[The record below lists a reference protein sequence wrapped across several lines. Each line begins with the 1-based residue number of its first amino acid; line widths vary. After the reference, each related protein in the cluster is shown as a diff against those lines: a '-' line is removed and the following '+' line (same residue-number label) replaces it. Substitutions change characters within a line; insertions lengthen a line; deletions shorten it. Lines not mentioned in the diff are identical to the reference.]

1 MPRPPRI
8 HVEGALYYVTS
19 RALEPNALF
28 RDRSDYETY
37 LDLLKGYQEQFGF
50 KLFAYVLL
58 PDQLHL
64 CLELTGPTT
73 ISAIM
78 HALTSRYTKYVNKRY
93 GHAGHLFQERFK
105 STLLEKGLWLLRLT
119 GYLHTLPQRCG
130 KGPGIRYPLKG
141 YLDCNKVSDTGR
153 LGGEVREV
161 LEHLS
166 RQYPNMSYEQYV
178 ASIPLSEWE
187 AVSGELHHPVVGS
200 PAFVALAQNRAQQAA
215 HRSIEPAQP
224 APQPSGPRRA
234 TRPVLTG
241 SLAVAFASLC
251 VTVLYARNVSA
262 LRQTVQVLAQE
273 RTLAS
278 VSAEQQPHSSE
289 PASATTA
296 TAATA
301 TLANL
306 TRPSNLA
313 GTTWHVQIKPMYAGG
328 ETQIQSDELRFDG
341 GKVVSSVLAA
351 QGFSGSNYSLS
362 VQPTGAVQWE
372 TMQTGPNNEV
382 ICWRGEWDGK
392 TMRGVLTRQVPGQ
405 VASNFAFIG
414 TEPQRRDTKET

>member
-1 MPRPPRI
+1 MPRPLRI

-37 LDLLKGYQEQFGF
+37 LDLLKGYQEQFRF

-78 HALTSRYTKYVNKRY
+78 HALSSRYTKYVNKRY

-130 KGPGIRYPLKG
+130 
-141 YLDCNKVSDTGR
+141 VTGEI
-153 LGGEVREV
+153 GGEVQEV
-161 LEHLS
+161 LERLS
-166 RQYPNMSYEQYV
+166 QEHPNMTYEQYV

-187 AVSGELHHPVVGS
+187 ALSGELHHSVVGS
-200 PAFVALAQNRAQQAA
+200 PAFVALAQSRAQQAA
-215 HRSIEPAQP
+215 HRSIEPGQP
-224 APQPSGPRRA
+224 APQPSGPRR
-234 TRPVLTG
+234 TPRPILTG
-241 SLAVAFASLC
+241 SVAIALASLC
-251 VTVLYARNVSA
+251 VAVLYARNVSA
-262 LRQTVQVLAQE
+262 LRQTVQALAQE
-273 RTLAS
+273 RTLVS
-278 VSAEQQPHSSE
+278 ISAEPSHNSE
-289 PASATTA
+289 PSA
-296 TAATA
+296 AAAAPTA

-328 ETQIQSDELRFDG
+328 EAQIQSDELRFDG

-351 QGFSGSNYSLS
+351 QGFAGSNYSLT
-362 VQPTGAVQWE
+362 VQPTGAIQWE

-392 TMRGVLTRQVPGQ
+392 SMRGVLTRQVPGQ

-414 TEPQRRDTKET
+414 TEPQHHDTKET